1 MEEPSIE
8 SAGNKGEKKKKK
20 GKTPGAAEDK
30 DSDEDQGALDFV
42 ALILCVRERERGI
55 VKRARE
61 RHEQSIRCLN
71 RVFFFCVLLLLT

>member
-8 SAGNKGEKKKKK
+8 SAGSKGKKKKKK

-42 ALILCVRERERGI
+42 ALILCVREKGG
-55 VKRARE
+55 
-61 RHEQSIRCLN
+61 L
-71 RVFFFCVLLLLT
+71 

>member
-8 SAGNKGEKKKKK
+8 SAGSKGEKKKKK

-42 ALILCVRERERGI
+42 ALILCV
-55 VKRARE
+55 
-61 RHEQSIRCLN
+61 
-71 RVFFFCVLLLLT
+71 